1 VQQPYAHTQLLL
13 GLFSPS
19 LYYCPAVFF
28 QATKAM
34 EEEKISL
41 QQKLEER
48 EAQLKE
54 FECALTKR

>member
-1 VQQPYAHTQLLL
+1 
-13 GLFSPS
+13 
-19 LYYCPAVFF
+19 
-28 QATKAM
+28 M